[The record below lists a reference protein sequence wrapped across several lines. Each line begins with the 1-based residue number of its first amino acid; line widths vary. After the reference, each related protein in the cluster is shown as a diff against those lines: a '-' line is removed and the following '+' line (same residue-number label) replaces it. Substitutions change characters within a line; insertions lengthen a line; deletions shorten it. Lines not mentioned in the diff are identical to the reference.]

1 MPAQNQVEVETLAQF
16 RKEVFEEGIIA
27 EGDTLGTDD
36 ETFIR
41 FLRARK
47 FNVKLAKKMLQD
59 CQQWRKTVEGVGIDE
74 LYRRIDPFDYHER
87 RAVFDCWPM
96 WFHKTDKVGFV
107 ARPLKIVADSYLSS
121 ERPPNKRTLLRRN
134 GSK

>member
-1 MPAQNQVEVETLAQF
+1 MPAQNQVEADTLAQF
-16 RKEVFEEGIIA
+16 RKEVYEEGIIA

-36 ETFIR
+36 ETFMWVVWKADLPFINLTTELGLPDSR

-74 LYRRIDPFDYHER
+74 LYRRIDPFD
-87 RAVFDCWPM
+87 
-96 WFHKTDKVGFV
+96 VGV
-107 ARPLKIVADSYLSS
+107 
-121 ERPPNKRTLLRRN
+121 
-134 GSK
+134 